1 LATAPHYL
9 PGQWQQIA
17 ERVMFSL
24 RVYCITCI
32 ILTGMVFAAPIT
44 IAAEKKFVAEPRKSE
59 TEKIIR
65 LQIFLDE
72 QDFGPGIID
81 GRIGQF
87 TRKAVAH
94 YNYIAGLKYNN
105 FSKVLSEASRR
116 IKKIYTTYIVSEGDF
131 KFVGEVPSEP
141 EDQAQVDYLSYR
153 SIHEFVAERYHTDN
167 AFLKKINPSI
177 NWDKVAAGTRI
188 RVPNVTPFVIEDL
201 AVNKSYTRD
210 KKLSKRLI
218 IVDTAQKLAVIWEKN
233 KLIATFPITPGE
245 EKFVH
250 RGKWKIWNM
259 ITTPVFR
266 WDQSMLDT
274 GKRSDESFKLPPGP
288 NSPIGIL
295 WAGISKPGIG
305 LHGTAS
311 PETIGRSRSAGCI
324 RLANWNVIRLP
335 ALIRPGATVE
345 IR

>member
-1 LATAPHYL
+1 MFTLRFHCVAL
-9 PGQWQQIA
+9 IMGS
-17 ERVMFSL
+17 VMPC
-24 RVYCITCI
+24 VTPQ
-32 ILTGMVFAAPIT
+32 TN
-44 IAAEKKFVAEPRKSE
+44 AAEKDFVAAPRKSE
-59 TEKIIR
+59 TEKILR

-72 QDFGPGIID
+72 QNFGPGIID

-105 FSKVLSEASRR
+105 FSLVLSRASSQVN
-116 IKKIYTTYIVSEGDF
+116 KIYTTYTVSEENF
-131 KFVGEVPSEP
+131 RFVGPVPFEP
-141 EDQAQVDYLSYR
+141 ENQAQIDYLSYR
-153 SIHEFVAERYHTDN
+153 SIQEFVAERYHTDN
-167 AFLKKINPSI
+167 EFLEKINPSI
-177 NWDKVAAGTRI
+177 NWDNVASGSKI
-188 RVPNVTPFVIEDL
+188 RVPNVTPFTIENL
-201 AVNKSYTRD
+201 SLNKSYPKD

-218 IVDTAQKLAVIWEKN
+218 IVDTAQKLAVIWENN

-250 RGKWKIWNM
+250 RGKWEIWNM

-274 GKRSDESFKLPPGP
+274 GKRSDTSFKLPPGP

-295 WAGISKPGIG
+295 WAGISKSGIG

-335 ALIRPGATVE
+335 YLIRPGATVE